1 MDIILVG
8 LAQIISTILT
18 IYMFVVIVAVL
29 ITWVNPDPYNPI
41 VRILRQLTEPLFYR
55 VRRLM
60 PFLYQSGLDLTP
72 IVVILAVSFLR
83 FVLPNLLYR
92 LAATLAV

>member
-1 MDIILVG
+1 MDIILIG
-8 LAQIISTILT
+8 LAQIISTVLT
-18 IYMFVVIVAVL
+18 IYMFVVIAAVL

-60 PFLYQSGLDLTP
+60 PFLMQGGLDLSP
-72 IVVILAVSFLR
+72 IVVVLAVSFLR
-83 FVLPNLLYR
+83 FVVPNLLYR
-92 LAATLAV
+92 LAVLVA

>member
-1 MDIILVG
+1 
-8 LAQIISTILT
+8 
-18 IYMFVVIVAVL
+18 
-29 ITWVNPDPYNPI
+29 

-83 FVLPNLLYR
+83 FVVPNLLYR

>member
-8 LAQIISTILT
+8 LAQVLSTILT

-60 PFLYQSGLDLTP
+60 PFLYQSGLDLSP
-72 IVVILAVSFLR
+72 IVVILGISFLR
-83 FVLPNLLYR
+83 FVVPTLLYR
-92 LAATLAV
+92 LAGAVA

>member
-8 LAQIISTILT
+8 LAQVISTILT

-60 PFLYQSGLDLTP
+60 PFLYQSGLDLSP
-72 IVVILAVSFLR
+72 IVVILGISFLR
-83 FVLPNLLYR
+83 FVLPNLIYR
-92 LAATLAV
+92 LAAAVA

>member
-8 LAQIISTILT
+8 LAQVLSTILT

-83 FVLPNLLYR
+83 FVVPNLLYR

>member
-1 MDIILVG
+1 MDIILIG
-8 LAQIISTILT
+8 LARVISAVLT
-18 IYMFVVIVAVL
+18 IYMFVVIAAVL

-55 VRRLM
+55 TRRLM
-60 PFLYQSGLDLTP
+60 PFLMQGGLDLSP

-83 FVLPNLLYR
+83 FVVPNLLYR
-92 LAATLAV
+92 LAVAAA